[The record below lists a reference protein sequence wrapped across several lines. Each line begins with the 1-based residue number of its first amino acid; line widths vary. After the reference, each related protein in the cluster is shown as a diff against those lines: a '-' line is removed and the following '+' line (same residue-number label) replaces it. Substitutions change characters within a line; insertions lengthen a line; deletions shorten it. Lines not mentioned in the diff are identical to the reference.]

1 MAIALLLLWSMGMD
15 KNGGESMQINSTNYI
30 AILGFADYCSEE
42 NIKMVQE
49 VTMEIAQLGYGICMG
64 NISGTFH
71 CALEKMAEY
80 QGKSLLVL
88 ERDLPQPVPSYAQVL
103 LVDNAELKH
112 RMIASMC
119 VGAIVI
125 GGAQGTAHL
134 VKCVLDLAK
143 PIAVVNGS
151 GSLVNRLTY
160 PAIKMVNNAGAA
172 CDHVLNT
179 RH

>member
-1 MAIALLLLWSMGMD
+1 
-15 KNGGESMQINSTNYI
+15 MQVNSTNYI

-42 NIKMVQE
+42 NIKMVQQ
-49 VTMEIAQLGYGICMG
+49 VTTEIAQLGYGICMG
-64 NISGTFH
+64 NISGTFK

-80 QGKSLLVL
+80 QGESLLIL
-88 ERDLPQPVPSYAQVL
+88 ERSVQQPVPRCAQVL

-134 VKCVLDLAK
+134 VKCVLDLEK
-143 PIAVVNGS
+143 PIAVVDGS

-160 PAIKMVNNAGAA
+160 PAIKMVDNAEAA
-172 CDHVLNT
+172 CDHVVSI
-179 RH
+179 RR

>member
-1 MAIALLLLWSMGMD
+1 
-15 KNGGESMQINSTNYI
+15 MQINSTNYI

-49 VTMEIAQLGYGICMG
+49 VTLEIAQLGYGICMG

-80 QGKSLLVL
+80 HGESLLVL
-88 ERDLPQPVPSYAQVL
+88 EHGLQQPTYLSSQVL

-112 RMIASMC
+112 QLIASMC

-125 GGAQGTAHL
+125 GGALGTAHL

-143 PIAVVNGS
+143 PVAVVNGS

-160 PAIKMVNNAGAA
+160 PAINMVHNASAA